1 MIEIHTD
8 FLHPSAAILLYQ
20 IIDVS
25 KYNRIPASSHFI
37 PQSFQRDVL
46 KALAC
51 FDRAALQC
59 WVGRHA
65 ESKLLKWEPH
75 WVHVNLVLNGTSHHH
90 HHRREIGRVF
100 GGSLTCRVA
109 LRSSGSLWLKSQRLI
124 GGRRWLN
131 LGHILSLTR
140 TLKLGW
146 WKHLPT
152 NQGVCWRCFSTGFA
166 FARQPFTVGLFCFA
180 WQRMMGLVDTW
191 SPSWRMWCSCHEDP
205 LRCFCGCRIEE
216 ACVTYLIGDA
226 DDVHHCSKLSFLHVV
241 VFFCISLACKI
252 FACCIVEKFC
262 KSPLTFD
269 MGLFTFPPCLWYE
282 T

>member
-8 FLHPSAAILLYQ
+8 FLHPPAAILLYQ

-75 WVHVNLVLNGTSHHH
+75 WVHVNLVPNGTSHHH

-124 GGRRWLN
+124 GGRCWLN

-152 NQGVCWRCFSTGFA
+152 NQGGCWRCFRLVLHLPVSLLQWVYSALPDKGWW
-166 FARQPFTVGLFCFA
+166 GL
-180 WQRMMGLVDTW
+180 LTLDHL
-191 SPSWRMWCSCHEDP
+191 P
-205 LRCFCGCRIEE
+205 EE
-216 ACVTYLIGDA
+216 CD
-226 DDVHHCSKLSFLHVV
+226 VV
-241 VFFCISLACKI
+241 VMRILSGASVGVESRKLVSHILLMMLMMFIIEVNEVYYTVFFFLYQ
-252 FACCIVEKFC
+252 
-262 KSPLTFD
+262 PR
-269 MGLFTFPPCLWYE
+269 M
-282 T
+282 

>member
-8 FLHPSAAILLYQ
+8 SLHPPAAILLYQ

-90 HHRREIGRVF
+90 LRREIGRVF
-100 GGSLTCRVA
+100 GGSGGSAIQRFPLIEKPKTYWGTLLIEFGAHYCHWLALWSWDDESTCQPIR
-109 LRSSGSLWLKSQRLI
+109 
-124 GGRRWLN
+124 
-131 LGHILSLTR
+131 
-140 TLKLGW
+140 
-146 WKHLPT
+146 
-152 NQGVCWRCFSTGFA
+152 GVVEGA
-166 FARQPFTVGLFCFA
+166 FD
-180 WQRMMGLVDTW
+180 W
-191 SPSWRMWCSCHEDP
+191 
-205 LRCFCGCRIEE
+205 
-216 ACVTYLIGDA
+216 
-226 DDVHHCSKLSFLHVV
+226 
-241 VFFCISLACKI
+241 FCICPSAFYSGFILLYLTKDDGACWHLI
-252 FACCIVEKFC
+252 
-262 KSPLTFD
+262 TFLKNV
-269 MGLFTFPPCLWYE
+269 M
-282 T
+282 